1 VDDKGQAVAFL
12 LALHLAGAPAGVAVG
27 LTVDEED
34 EGRGSLQMAEAL
46 RPPRVIVG
54 EGTDLRIAEE
64 ECGHVEA
71 RVRFTGTSVHGSY
84 AEPPGNPIHDLSRF
98 VASLDADPLAPPA
111 VIAAVV
117 REMHGGGAMNVSP
130 EDAWLEM
137 HGRVAPGG
145 DAAAFGRALGA
156 RVAAMGGRVEF
167 GEIEEPF
174 SSSPSP
180 IGAMLSEALGGAES
194 MLMPAWTDAHNF
206 VEIAG
211 SDAVVFGPGT
221 LLDAHRPGE
230 SIAVA
235 DIVRAARAVAG
246 VVERVEVAV

>member
-1 VDDKGQAVAFL
+1 
-12 LALHLAGAPAGVAVG
+12 
-27 LTVDEED
+27 
-34 EGRGSLQMAEAL
+34 M
-46 RPPRVIVG
+46 
-54 EGTDLRIAEE
+54 
-64 ECGHVEA
+64 
-71 RVRFTGTSVHGSY
+71 
-84 AEPPGNPIHDLSRF
+84 
-98 VASLDADPLAPPA
+98 
-111 VIAAVV
+111 IAAVV

-145 DAAAFGRALGA
+145 DAAAFARDLEARA
-156 RVAAMGGRVEF
+156 AAMGGRVEF
-167 GEIEEPF
+167 GEIVEPF
-174 SSSPSP
+174 SSSPSAV
-180 IGAMLSEALGGAES
+180 GALLSEALGGAEP

-235 DIVRAARAVAG
+235 DMVRAARAVAS

>member
-1 VDDKGQAVAFL
+1 
-12 LALHLAGAPAGVAVG
+12 
-27 LTVDEED
+27 
-34 EGRGSLQMAEAL
+34 
-46 RPPRVIVG
+46 
-54 EGTDLRIAEE
+54 
-64 ECGHVEA
+64 
-71 RVRFTGTSVHGSY
+71 
-84 AEPPGNPIHDLSRF
+84 
-98 VASLDADPLAPPA
+98 
-111 VIAAVV
+111 
-117 REMHGGGAMNVSP
+117 
-130 EDAWLEM
+130 M
-137 HGRVAPGG
+137 HGRVTPGG
-145 DAAAFGRALGA
+145 DAAAFGRALDA

-180 IGAMLSEALGGAES
+180 IGSMLSEALGGAES